1 MPFVI
6 HLAINIKGKRG
17 ELHISPETK
26 VLKVVGIVGSP
37 RRGTNTLFARNIF

>member
-6 HLAINIKGKRG
+6 HLAINIKGKRS
-17 ELHISPETK
+17 ELHVKPETM

-37 RRGTNTLFARNIF
+37 RRDEHLFARNIF

>member
-1 MPFVI
+1 MSFVV

-17 ELHISPETK
+17 ELHVSPEIM

-37 RRGTNTLFARNIF
+37 RRGTNTLFA